1 MMHPI
6 PSSPTHCSKSVA
18 THCGNNVSSS
28 CVHMIVDIVC
38 FRICVYTTCC
48 RFFANNIA
56 DSFSVKPFSL
66 LSARSKFNYW
76 CREVL

>member
-28 CVHMIVDIVC
+28 CVHMIADIVC
-38 FRICVYTTCC
+38 LIYVCIQPVVDFLQITLQIV
-48 RFFANNIA
+48 F
-56 DSFSVKPFSL
+56 V
-66 LSARSKFNYW
+66 
-76 CREVL
+76 